1 LAKKGLGKGTTLQSG
16 KKVQHRSKKPQLWS
30 KKINNGFGD
39 KFLTKKN
46 LFYQNLQKNRIVL
59 CIETSQT
66 MPTPQEVLK
75 RYWGY
80 DAFRPLQED
89 IINSVLQGRDTLA
102 LLPTGGGKSICF
114 QVPALCR
121 EGVCV
126 VVSPLIALM
135 KDQVYN
141 LKKRD
146 IAAEA
151 IYSGM
156 RYQDIDRILDNAVYG
171 GLKFLYL
178 SPERLKT
185 EIVQVRLQKMNIGL
199 LAIDEAHCI
208 SQWGYDFRPP
218 YLEIANIR
226 TLLDFAVPIIALTA
240 TATPEVVAD
249 IQYKLA
255 FRQKNVFQ
263 KSFERPNLTYVVSE
277 TEDKI
282 GKTID
287 ILRKVAGSGIVYVR
301 NRRMTKEIAFEL
313 NRLGINA
320 DFYHAGLTTEERS
333 KKQDAWI
340 NDKTR
345 IMVST
350 NAFGMGIDKPNV
362 RIVVH
367 IEPPDNIENYFQEAG
382 RGGRDEKRSY
392 AVLLYGKADKQ
403 NLAAGFESTYPELKE
418 VRQVYRALG
427 SYFQLGIGGGEGE
440 SYEFDIIEFS
450 KNYRFDDQIKVLA
463 SLKLLEQAGW
473 LTLSEAIFIPS
484 SVFVKVNRETLYSFQ
499 LRHKELDALIKALT
513 RGYPSIFSHATN
525 ISEKTIAHF
534 LKISENDVLKQLQY
548 LQNEA
553 IIDFSLKKEKP
564 QITFLKPR
572 MNVEDLTFDT
582 QLYKFR
588 KERQKFRI
596 EKIIAYCEDKRCRSL
611 MLLEYFG
618 QAEAKPCG
626 GCDVC
631 LSKQKES
638 NNADDEFNR
647 YKEKIIF
654 LLRKERLTISQVVN
668 SFATQRQPMILKT
681 LEYMIDEGFLEKEG
695 EYVKFP
701 YNHSK

>member
-1 LAKKGLGKGTTLQSG
+1 
-16 KKVQHRSKKPQLWS
+16 
-30 KKINNGFGD
+30 
-39 KFLTKKN
+39 
-46 LFYQNLQKNRIVL
+46 
-59 CIETSQT
+59 
-66 MPTPQEVLK
+66 MPTPQEILK

-89 IINSVLQGRDTLA
+89 IINNVLRGQDTLA

-121 EGVCV
+121 EGVCIV
-126 VVSPLIALM
+126 ISPLIALM

-171 GLKFLYL
+171 GLQFLYL

-185 EIVQVRLQKMNIGL
+185 ELVQVRLQKMKVSL

-226 TLLDFAVPIIALTA
+226 QLLAADVPVLALTA
-240 TATPEVVAD
+240 TATPEVVTD
-249 IQYKLA
+249 IQEKLA
-255 FRQKNVFQ
+255 FKQKNVFQ
-263 KSFERPNLTYVVSE
+263 KSFERENLTYVVSE
-277 TEDKI
+277 TDDKI

-287 ILRKVAGSGIVYVR
+287 ILKKVAGSGIVYVR

-313 NRLGINA
+313 NRQGIIA
-320 DFYHAGLTTEERS
+320 DFYHAGLTTDERS

-367 IEPPDNIENYFQEAG
+367 LEPPDNIENYFQEAG
-382 RGGRDEKRSY
+382 RGGRDEKRAY
-392 AVLLYGKADKQ
+392 AVLLYGKADKN
-403 NLAAGFESTYPELKE
+403 NLETAFESSYPELKE

-440 SYEFDIIEFS
+440 SYDFDIIEFS
-450 KNYRFDDQIKVLA
+450 KNYRFEDQIKVLA
-463 SLKLLEQAGW
+463 SLKILEQAGW

-499 LRHKELDALIKALT
+499 LRHKELDAMIKALT
-513 RGYPSIFSHATN
+513 RGYPSLFSHPTN
-525 ISEKTIAHF
+525 INEKTISHF
-534 LKISENDVLKQLQY
+534 LKISEEDVVKQLQY
-548 LQNEA
+548 LHNES
-553 IIDFSLKKEKP
+553 IIEFSLKKEKP
-564 QITFLKPR
+564 QITFLTPR

-596 EKIIAYCEDKRCRSL
+596 EKMVAYCEEKRCRSV
-611 MLLEYFG
+611 MLLDYFG
-618 QAEAKPCG
+618 QKDAKPCG

-631 LSKQKES
+631 LSRQKENVS
-638 NNADDEFNR
+638 ANEEFNR
-647 YKEKIIF
+647 YKEKIAF
-654 LLRKERLTISQVVN
+654 LLRKERLTLEQIVN
-668 SFATQRQPMILKT
+668 SFATQRQPMIIKT
-681 LEYMIDEGFLEKEG
+681 LEYLIDEGFLIKEG
-695 EYVKFP
+695 EYLKL
-701 YNHSK
+701 K

>member
-1 LAKKGLGKGTTLQSG
+1 M
-16 KKVQHRSKKPQLWS
+16 
-30 KKINNGFGD
+30 
-39 KFLTKKN
+39 
-46 LFYQNLQKNRIVL
+46 
-59 CIETSQT
+59 CIETSQA

-75 RYWGY
+75 RHWGY

-89 IINSVLQGRDTLA
+89 IINSVLQGHDTLA

-114 QVPALCR
+114 QVPALCK
-121 EGVCV
+121 EGVCI

-171 GLKFLYL
+171 GLQFLYL

-185 EIVQVRLQKMNIGL
+185 ELVQVRLQKMKVSL

-218 YLEIANIR
+218 YLEVANIR
-226 TLLDFAVPIIALTA
+226 QLLAADVPVLALTA
-240 TATPEVVAD
+240 TATPEVVTD
-249 IQYKLA
+249 IQEKLA
-255 FRQKNVFQ
+255 FKRKNVFQ
-263 KSFERPNLTYVVSE
+263 KSFERKNLTYVVNE
-277 TEDKI
+277 TDNKV
-282 GKTID
+282 GKTVD
-287 ILRKVAGSGIVYVR
+287 ILKKVAGSGIVYVR

-313 NRLGINA
+313 NRYGIVA
-320 DFYHAGLTTEERS
+320 DFYHAGLTPDERS

-340 NDKTR
+340 NDKIR

-382 RGGRDEKRSY
+382 RGGRDEKRAY
-392 AVLLYGKADKQ
+392 AVLLYGKADKG
-403 NLAAGFESTYPELKE
+403 NLETAFESTYPELKE

-440 SYEFDIIEFS
+440 SYDFDIIEFS
-450 KNYRFDDQIKVLA
+450 KNYRFEDQIKVLA
-463 SLKLLEQAGW
+463 SLKILEQAAW
-473 LTLSEAIFIPS
+473 LSLSEAIFIPS
-484 SVFVKVNRETLYSFQ
+484 SVFVKVSRDALYSFQ
-499 LRHKELDALIKALT
+499 LRHKELDAMIKALT
-513 RGYPSIFSHATN
+513 RGYPTVLSHATN
-525 ISEKTIAHF
+525 INEKPIAHF
-534 LKISENDVLKQLQY
+534 LKISEEDVTKQLQY
-548 LQNEA
+548 LHNEG
-553 IIDFSLKKEKP
+553 IIEFVHKKEKP
-564 QITFLKPR
+564 QITFLKQR

-588 KERQKFRI
+588 KERQKYRI
-596 EKIIAYCEDKRCRSL
+596 ETIIAYCEEKRCRSV

-618 QAEAKPCG
+618 QKDAKPCG

-631 LSKQKES
+631 LSRQKEDAS
-638 NNADDEFNR
+638 ANEEFER
-647 YKEKIIF
+647 YREKIAF
-654 LLRKERLTISQVVN
+654 LLRKERLTMEQIVN
-668 SFATQRQPMILKT
+668 SFATQRQPILIKT
-681 LEYMIDEGFLEKEG
+681 LEYLIDEGFLTKDG
-695 EYVKFP
+695 ELLRLK
-701 YNHSK
+701 

>member
-1 LAKKGLGKGTTLQSG
+1 M
-16 KKVQHRSKKPQLWS
+16 
-30 KKINNGFGD
+30 
-39 KFLTKKN
+39 
-46 LFYQNLQKNRIVL
+46 

-75 RYWGY
+75 RHWGY

-89 IINSVLQGRDTLA
+89 IINSVLQGHDTLA

-114 QVPALCR
+114 QVPALCK
-121 EGVCV
+121 EGVCI

-171 GLKFLYL
+171 GLQFLYL

-185 EIVQVRLQKMNIGL
+185 ELVQVRLQKMKVSL

-218 YLEIANIR
+218 YLEVANIR
-226 TLLDFAVPIIALTA
+226 QLLAADVPVLALTA
-240 TATPEVVAD
+240 TATPEVVTD
-249 IQYKLA
+249 IQEKMA
-255 FRQKNVFQ
+255 FKRKNVFQ
-263 KSFERPNLTYVVSE
+263 KSFERKNLTYVVNE
-277 TEDKI
+277 TDNKV
-282 GKTID
+282 GKTVD
-287 ILRKVAGSGIVYVR
+287 ILKKVAGSGIVYVR

-313 NRLGINA
+313 NRNGIVA
-320 DFYHAGLTTEERS
+320 DFYHAGLTPDERS

-340 NDKTR
+340 NDKIR

-362 RIVVH
+362 RVVVH

-382 RGGRDEKRSY
+382 RGGRDEKRAY
-392 AVLLYGKADKQ
+392 AVLLYGKADKG
-403 NLAAGFESTYPELKE
+403 NLEATFESTYPELKE

-440 SYEFDIIEFS
+440 SYDFDIIEFS
-450 KNYRFDDQIKVLA
+450 KNYRFEDQIKVLA
-463 SLKLLEQAGW
+463 SLKILEQAAW
-473 LTLSEAIFIPS
+473 LSLSEAIFIPS
-484 SVFVKVNRETLYSFQ
+484 SVFVKVSRDALYSFQ
-499 LRHKELDALIKALT
+499 LRHKELDAMIKALT
-513 RGYPSIFSHATN
+513 RGYPTVLSHATN
-525 ISEKTIAHF
+525 INEKPIAHF
-534 LKISENDVLKQLQY
+534 LKISEEDVTRQLQY
-548 LQNEA
+548 LHNEG
-553 IIDFSLKKEKP
+553 IIEFVLKKEKP
-564 QITFLKPR
+564 QITFLKQR

-588 KERQKFRI
+588 KERQKYRI
-596 EKIIAYCEDKRCRSL
+596 ETIIAYCEEKRCRSV

-618 QAEAKPCG
+618 QKDAKPCG

-631 LSKQKES
+631 LSRQKEDVS
-638 NNADDEFNR
+638 ANEEFER
-647 YKEKIIF
+647 YREKIAF
-654 LLRKERLTISQVVN
+654 LLRKERLTMEQIVN
-668 SFATQRQPMILKT
+668 SFATQRQPILIKT
-681 LEYMIDEGFLEKEG
+681 LEYLIDEGFLTKDG
-695 EYVKFP
+695 ELLRLK
-701 YNHSK
+701 